1 MSKKRDKSML
11 ADKIVY
17 LVRVGSREVDVDAA
31 SADELAA
38 KLSPLLDLELAEITP
53 IAQAI
58 YGRAKRSDF
67 DRWSVRRAGV
77 RRFVADDGARLP
89 GQMPPRKGRKPTTP
103 VEEWGAVELP
113 ADDLITGP
121 PTQVPQTLEPAP
133 AFLLAGSRG
142 AEMGQSEN

>member
-31 SADELAA
+31 SAEELAI
-38 KLSPLLDLELAEITP
+38 KLAPLAGLELAEITP

-67 DRWSVRRAGV
+67 DHWSVRRVGV

-89 GQMPPRKGRKPTTP
+89 SQTLPRKGRKPATP
-103 VEEWGAVELP
+103 VEEWGAVEL
-113 ADDLITGP
+113 
-121 PTQVPQTLEPAP
+121 PQTLEPAP

-142 AEMGQSEN
+142 AEMGQPENSLPQEVQSD

>member
-89 GQMPPRKGRKPTTP
+89 GQLPPRKGRKPTTP
-103 VEEWGAVELP
+103 VKEWGAVELP
-113 ADDLITGP
+113 
-121 PTQVPQTLEPAP
+121 QTPEPAP

-142 AEMGQSEN
+142 AEMGQPENSLPQEVQSD